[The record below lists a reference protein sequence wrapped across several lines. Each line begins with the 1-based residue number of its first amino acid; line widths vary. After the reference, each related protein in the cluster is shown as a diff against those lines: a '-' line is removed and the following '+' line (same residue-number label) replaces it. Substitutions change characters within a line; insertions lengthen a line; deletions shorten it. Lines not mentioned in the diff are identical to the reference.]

1 MKKLTHTD
9 EKGKAK
15 MVDVS
20 QKPDQVREAVA
31 RGFIRLL
38 PETVELIRDNQLKKG
53 DVLTVAQIAGIQG
66 AKRTGELIPLCHPL
80 QLWKIDVKCTLQ
92 ENGVEAECT
101 TLCIGKTGVE
111 MEALT
116 GVNIALLTVYD
127 MCKAVDQQMVIE
139 NVRLISKIKSPL
151 PHGSTSE
158 PTKGESSDLQLAPM
172 GQNMNN
178 PG

>member
-38 PETVELIRDNQLKKG
+38 PETIEMIRDNQLKKG

-139 NVRLISKIKSPL
+139 NVRLISK
-151 PHGSTSE
+151 
-158 PTKGESSDLQLAPM
+158 TKQ
-172 GQNMNN
+172 
-178 PG
+178 

>member
-20 QKPDQVREAVA
+20 QKLDQEREAIA
-31 RGFIRLL
+31 RGFIKLQ
-38 PETVELIRDNQLKKG
+38 PETVELIRQNQMKKG

-66 AKRTGELIPLCHPL
+66 AKRTGELIPLCHSL

-92 ENGVEAECT
+92 ENGVEAECI
-101 TLCIGKTGVE
+101 TLCVGKTGVE

-116 GVNIALLTVYD
+116 GVNVALLTVYD

-139 NVRLISKIKSPL
+139 NVRLISK
-151 PHGSTSE
+151 
-158 PTKGESSDLQLAPM
+158 TKK
-172 GQNMNN
+172 
-178 PG
+178 